1 MKVKVYLSEDGVCVV
16 EDGVDGHYVVKSVV
30 LKKCTFGSDHV
41 RGELITR
48 EDNSDFLMTYSKVVK
63 FSNAPSTAEFVAAQ
77 INPDGSHLVFVHS
90 STPFE

>member
-16 EDGVDGHYVVKSVV
+16 PDGLEHYVVDSVV
-30 LKKCTFGSDHV
+30 LKECTFGSDHV
-41 RGELITR
+41 RGELATR

-77 INPDGSHLVFVHS
+77 INPDGSHLVFAHS